1 MDKELIEAT
10 KKLKN
15 KGNGNDFLE
24 EHKFIA
30 NCLQIGFRIEDLKQM
45 DYKDVAKF
53 RRYLTER
60 AKILPR
66 RISGCCA
73 KHQRQ
78 LTVAIKRA
86 RYIAL
91 LPYSSD

>member
-45 DYKDVAKF
+45 DYKDVAK
-53 RRYLTER
+53 
-60 AKILPR
+60 IM
-66 RISGCCA
+66 
-73 KHQRQ
+73 
-78 LTVAIKRA
+78 
-86 RYIAL
+86 IAMSLDEKDNTRGATQSDIDKL
-91 LPYSSD
+91 LR